1 MDSNAESSR
10 RRRTNGLVLNPVQV
24 GLAVGFIAVALL
36 IVFGL
41 GVIIGMWYQ
50 ASGHMST
57 YADAMPAAG
66 EQPTATPD
74 PGSTSPAVTF
84 YSTLTTS
91 ETTPLP
97 SPPSTPGEAQ
107 EAPASP
113 AHRVAPPLLVPP
125 VAPPPSAPAT
135 GGATPPSSRV
145 ASKPSP
151 PPEPFYSV
159 QVGSFRVAEQAE
171 TLRQRLLRKGYDV
184 RVRLSMVPGQGAW
197 YRVRVGQFPT
207 REAAEGVARRL
218 HAQEQIPVMVAV
230 D

>member
-10 RRRTNGLVLNPVQV
+10 RRRTNGLVLNPVQI
-24 GLAVGFIAVALL
+24 GLAVGFMAVALL

-41 GVIIGMWYQ
+41 GVLIGMWYQ

-74 PGSTSPAVTF
+74 SGSTSPAVTF

-91 ETTPLP
+91 ETAPLP

-113 AHRVAPPLLVPP
+113 AHRAAPPLLVPP

-135 GGATPPSSRV
+135 GATPPSSRA
-145 ASKPSP
+145 ASKPSS

-171 TLRQRLLRKGYDV
+171 TLQQRLVRKGYDV